1 LPSSVR
7 PNAAILSKAHLS
19 KATLFDM
26 DLVLC
31 HTTVDFDALGAAVG
45 WARLHPGTKIVLA
58 GGAHPGVQA
67 FLALHRDEYPIIERR
82 SVNPKYLRSLVVV
95 DTQQRD
101 RLGKLADWLDLP
113 QISAVTLYDHHLG
126 ATCDI
131 PATDK
136 RIEAVGATT
145 TLVVEQLQGAELH
158 PPLTAAE
165 ATVMALGIHVD
176 SGSLTY
182 ETATARDAA
191 ALAWL
196 MAQGA
201 SVTAIAT
208 YLDPSLSPLL
218 QRLLAEAIDQLHDRP
233 AQTQVIGGQR
243 IAWVLLEADR
253 YVPGLSTVASRLVDT
268 IGADGLLL
276 GMLYGPKDGGGG
288 LRLSLVGRSRLTGP
302 DWGQL
307 LSPWGG
313 GHAQAAAGTVHWPDT
328 NDRAVGRDRAIN
340 CLQSLMGAFQRQIPC
355 PPTAADLMSSPVRT
369 IRPDTSIAE
378 AQRILLRYGHS
389 GLSVVDRAGQL
400 VGIVSRRDLDIALH
414 HGFDH
419 APVKG
424 YMTWRLRTIAPD
436 TPLSEIEALMVTYDI
451 GRLPVLDP
459 SGQLVGIVT
468 RTDVLRRFHR
478 DRAAPPPMANAADSQ
493 DPAEQRLPIHPADPL
508 AALNGNFCPLLS
520 RLTPPLRQLLDRAA
534 QLAQARGW
542 QLYLVGGGVRDLLL
556 DAAHQS
562 LSLSDIDLVVDGC
575 HQARSGE
582 GDGAA
587 VELAR
592 ALAAAYPAARL
603 QVHGQFQTA
612 ALLWHKDPLFDSLW
626 MDIATARTEFYPYPA
641 ANPEVEASSI
651 QQDLYRR
658 DFTINAL
665 AARLTEPNP
674 GELLDFFGGLM
685 DLRDRQVRVLH
696 ANSFIEDP
704 TRIYRAVRF
713 AVKLGFAIEPQT
725 ERYIR
730 YAMAQLPIAPA
741 ERRRPAL
748 ETRLKAELKY
758 ILQTAYWLPALELLD
773 RLGAL
778 ACIHPDLRWS
788 RSLRWQL
795 RWLARWG
802 QALTASPSGGSATS
816 QRWELQ
822 LEALL
827 AQLPPADRLAV
838 GQRLQLTEASLSR
851 LRALAALEQ
860 QLPVALAGP
869 PSPSQIAQTL
879 DPWDRSLL
887 VLVASRGDRPLRRCL
902 WRYLTHLSHLRSPL
916 DGRDL
921 QQLGYRP
928 GKLFRDILG
937 ELRQAVLDDVVGDR
951 AAAVAWVLAH
961 YPLPPP
967 PDQP

>member
-1 LPSSVR
+1 
-7 PNAAILSKAHLS
+7 
-19 KATLFDM
+19 M

-31 HTTVDFDALGAAVG
+31 HITVDFDALGAAVG

-82 SVNPKYLRSLVVV
+82 SVNPQHLRSLMVV

-101 RLGKLADWLDLP
+101 RLGKLADWLVLP
-113 QISAVTLYDHHLG
+113 HIHQVMLYDHHLG
-126 ATCDI
+126 APCDI
-131 PATDK
+131 PATSR
-136 RIEAVGATT
+136 RIEPVGATT
-145 TLVVEQLQGAELH
+145 TLVVEDLQRADLH

-176 SGSLTY
+176 CGSLTY

-201 SVTAIAT
+201 SVAAIAT

-218 QRLLAEAIDQLHDRP
+218 QRLLAAAIEQLHRHPQQIEGP
-233 AQTQVIGGQR
+233 AGQR
-243 IAWVLLEADR
+243 VAWVLLEADR

-268 IGADGLLL
+268 IGVDGLLL
-276 GMLYGPKDGGGG
+276 GTLYGPKDGSGG

-307 LSPWGG
+307 LAPWGG
-313 GHAQAAAGTVHWPDT
+313 GHAQAAAGTVHWADT
-328 NDRAVGRDRAIN
+328 NDRAIGHDRAIA
-340 CLQSLMGAFQRQIPC
+340 CLQSLMAAFQQQIPH

-369 IRPDTSIAE
+369 IRPETTIAE
-378 AQRILLRYGHS
+378 AQRVLLRYGHS
-389 GLSVVDRAGQL
+389 GLSVVDRSGQL

-414 HGFDH
+414 HGFHH

-424 YMTWRLRTIAPD
+424 YMTSRLRTIAPD

-451 GRLPVLDP
+451 GRLPVLDQ
-459 SGQLVGIVT
+459 GQLVGMVT

-478 DRAAPPPMANAADSQ
+478 DRTATAVTTETATSD
-493 DPAEQRLPIHPADPL
+493 RRIPL
-508 AALNGNFCPLLS
+508 TDLGGNFCPLLS
-520 RLTPPLRQLLDRAA
+520 RLTPPLRHLLDRAA
-534 QLAQARGW
+534 ALAQAQGW

-556 DAAHQS
+556 DEAQAS

-582 GDGAA
+582 GEGAA
-587 VELAR
+587 VVLAR
-592 ALAAAYPAARL
+592 ALAADYPAARL

-626 MDIATARTEFYPYPA
+626 VDIATARTEFYPYPA

-741 ERRRPAL
+741 DRRRPAL

-778 ACIHPDLRWS
+778 ACIHPGLGWS

-795 RWLARWG
+795 RWLARCG
-802 QALTASPSGGSATS
+802 SPLTAAPSGSSATS
-816 QRWELQ
+816 PRWELQ

-827 AQLPPADRLAV
+827 ASLPPADRRAV
-838 GQRLQLTEASLSR
+838 GQRLQLPEASLLR
-851 LRALAALEQ
+851 LAALAALEQ
-860 QLPVALAGP
+860 QLPIALAGTP
-869 PSPSQIAQTL
+869 APSQIAQCL
-879 DPWDRSLL
+879 DAYDRSLL
-887 VLVASRGDRPLRRCL
+887 VLAASRSDRPLRRCL
-902 WRYLTHLSHLRSPL
+902 WRYLTHLSQLRSPL

-928 GKLFRDILG
+928 GKPFREILG
-937 ELRQAVLDDVVGDR
+937 ALRQAVLDDVVGDR
-951 AAAVAWVLAH
+951 AAAIAWVQAH
-961 YPLPPP
+961 YPLSPPAADRP
-967 PDQP
+967 

>member
-1 LPSSVR
+1 
-7 PNAAILSKAHLS
+7 
-19 KATLFDM
+19 M

-31 HTTVDFDALGAAVG
+31 HITVDFDALGAAVG

-82 SVNPKYLRSLVVV
+82 SVNPNHLRSLVVV

-101 RLGKLADWLDLP
+101 RLGKLADWLALP
-113 QISAVTLYDHHLG
+113 QIQQVTLYDHHLG
-126 ATCDI
+126 AGCDI
-131 PATDK
+131 PATN
-136 RIEAVGATT
+136 RRVEPVGATT
-145 TLVVEQLQGAELH
+145 TLIVEELQRADLH
-158 PPLTAAE
+158 PPLRAAE

-176 SGSLTY
+176 CGSLTY

-201 SVTAIAT
+201 SVAAIAT

-218 QRLLAEAIDQLHDRP
+218 QRLLAEAIDQVHNHP
-233 AQTQVIGGQR
+233 AQTQDIGGQR
-243 IAWVLLEADR
+243 LTWVLLEADR

-268 IGADGLLL
+268 IGIDGLLL
-276 GMLYGPKDGGGG
+276 GTLYGPKDGSGG

-302 DWGQL
+302 NWGQL
-307 LSPWGG
+307 LAPWGG
-313 GHAQAAAGTVHWPDT
+313 GHAQAAAGTVHWADT
-328 NDRAVGRDRAIN
+328 SDRAIGRDRAIG
-340 CLQSLMGAFQRQIPC
+340 CLQSLMTAFQQQIPQ

-424 YMTWRLRTIAPD
+424 YMTSRLRTIAPD
-436 TPLSEIEALMVTYDI
+436 TPLSTIESLMVTYDI
-451 GRLPVLDP
+451 GRLPVLNQ
-459 SGQLVGIVT
+459 GQLVGIVT

-478 DRAAPPPMANAADSQ
+478 DRTGTTGITGTTGTTGITTAAATVDQ
-493 DPAEQRLPIHPADPL
+493 LGQLTDLG
-508 AALNGNFCPLLS
+508 GNFCPLLS
-520 RLTPPLRQLLDRAA
+520 RLTPPLRRLLDRAA
-534 QLAQARGW
+534 ALAQDQGW

-556 DAAHQS
+556 DEAQTS

-587 VELAR
+587 VALAR
-592 ALAAAYPAARL
+592 ALATDYPAARL

-626 MDIATARTEFYPYPA
+626 VDIATARTEFYPYPA

-685 DLRDRQVRVLH
+685 DLGDRQVRVLH

-730 YAMAQLPIAPA
+730 YAMAQLPIAPTD
-741 ERRRPAL
+741 RRRPAL

-758 ILQTAYWLPALELLD
+758 ILQTAYWLPALALLD

-788 RSLRWQL
+788 RSLRSQL
-795 RWLARWG
+795 RWVARLG
-802 QALTASPSGGSATS
+802 QPLTAAPAGGNITS

-827 AQLPPADRLAV
+827 ANLPPVDRRAV
-838 GQRLQLTEASLSR
+838 GQRLQLPEASLQR
-851 LRALAALEQ
+851 LGALVELEQ
-860 QLPVALAGP
+860 QLPIALAGTP
-869 PSPSQIAQTL
+869 TPSQIAQAL
-879 DPWDRSLL
+879 DPHDRSLL
-887 VLVASRGDRPLRRCL
+887 VLVASRSDRPLRRCL
-902 WRYLTHLSHLRSPL
+902 WRYLTHLSQLRSPL

-928 GKLFRDILG
+928 GKQFREMLG
-937 ELRQAVLDDVVGDR
+937 ALRQAVLDDQVGDR
-951 AAAVAWVLAH
+951 TTAIAWVQAH
-961 YPLPPP
+961 YPLSPPT
-967 PDQP
+967 PDRS